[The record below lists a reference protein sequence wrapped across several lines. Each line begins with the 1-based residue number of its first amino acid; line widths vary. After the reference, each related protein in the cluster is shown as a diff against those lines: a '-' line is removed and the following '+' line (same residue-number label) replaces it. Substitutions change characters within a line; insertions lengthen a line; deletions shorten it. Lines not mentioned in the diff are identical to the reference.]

1 MILLLVI
8 GEKSA
13 YKKESREREREKEK
27 RTEKQHLGAFSH
39 LLKKNSPLFPAKTLC
54 AAWRG
59 THTQIKISPNLHRA
73 PEFHSSSSLSTLR
86 RKKTV
91 KSTGI

>member
-27 RTEKQHLGAFSH
+27 RTEKQQSLCFHH
-39 LLKKNSPLFPAKTLC
+39 LLKKISPLFPAKTLC

-59 THTQIKISPNLHRA
+59 KTQTNQNLSQSPPRTRVPFIVLFEHVT
-73 PEFHSSSSLSTLR
+73 S
-86 RKKTV
+86 
-91 KSTGI
+91 

>member
-13 YKKESREREREKEK
+13 YKKESRERVRKREAQRKATQSLLFSKAFEK
-27 RTEKQHLGAFSH
+27 NFTS
-39 LLKKNSPLFPAKTLC
+39 FPAKTSC

-59 THTQIKISPNLHRA
+59 THTHG
-73 PEFHSSSSLSTLR
+73 E
-86 RKKTV
+86 
-91 KSTGI
+91 